1 MRAITETETDD
12 SRRDTRRHAAFRVVF
27 GALGVWVAG
36 GLGCGGSP
44 DYGAPPR
51 LVEPSAERL
60 AGTPASASAATV
72 KVEDPFALTSAE
84 QFEAFQAECEKEQP
98 QEVPTLDPEAIGT
111 VFRGKNPVKLP
122 AIPNDGIYRW
132 MEGNPEYIDPNK
144 VAESSGTAISS
155 NLFETL
161 LITAPGNSPPLPG
174 AAERF
179 EVSADG
185 RTYTFHL
192 RKGMVW
198 TDGKP
203 TTAHDYVYSWLRA
216 LDPATGSKNAQQ
228 LWIIEGAKAYN
239 EGKTKDPATVGV
251 SAVDD
256 HTLVVKLAGPAP
268 YFPDLVTYVAFAP
281 VPRWAIEQHGEQ
293 WTRPGKIVTNGPF
306 TLARWLERDRIELG
320 KSETYWDAANVK
332 LKGSVIYIS
341 DSEAQ
346 NMILYESGQTHT
358 AFPLAPDTIQ
368 NAIREGRQDLR
379 IDLNACVYY
388 YVLRL
393 DKPPFNDA
401 RVRRALNLSLD
412 KKKLVQ
418 HVLGAF
424 QTPATQLTPLM
435 FTGFMGYVAPE
446 GEAYDLDLA
455 RELLQAAGYPGGKG
469 LPPLDI
475 IFNTFEGHKRIAEFA
490 SRNWQEALGA
500 KVSAANMEWK
510 SLLKLQQA
518 GDFHISRSAWCADY
532 PDPLNFLDVFHS
544 SSENNYPGYKNP
556 AYDAMLDKAR
566 QEADPWKR
574 RVKLCAAEKGLL
586 RDAPFIPMYHYT
598 RSILL
603 RPEVKGHLPQ
613 YQDHH
618 HLKWISL
625 E

>member
-1 MRAITETETDD
+1 MDGKGHSGWYGAVLI
-12 SRRDTRRHAAFRVVF
+12 
-27 GALGVWVAG
+27 GALAA
-36 GLGCGGSP
+36 CGGSSDFGP
-44 DYGAPPR
+44 PPR
-51 LVEPSAERL
+51 LVDPSPERL
-60 AGTPASASAATV
+60 AALTDVALADTAP
-72 KVEDPFALTSAE
+72 KVLEDPFAFTSAE
-84 QFEAFQAECEKEQP
+84 QFEVFRQECEAQQP
-98 QEVPTLDPEAIGT
+98 KEVPTLDPETIGT
-111 VFRGKNPVKLP
+111 VFKGKNPVTLP

-161 LITAPGNSPPLPG
+161 MLAAPGNSPPLPG
-174 AAERF
+174 AAERI
-179 EVSADG
+179 EVSPDG
-185 RTYTFHL
+185 KTYTFHL

-198 TDGKP
+198 TDGQP
-203 TTAHDYVYSWLRA
+203 VTAHDFHYSWLRA

-228 LWIIEGAKAYN
+228 LWLIAGAKDFN
-239 EGKTKDPATVGV
+239 EGKTKDKTTVGI
-251 SAVDD
+251 SAPDD
-256 HTLVVKLAGPAP
+256 HTLVVTLVGPAP
-268 YFPDLVTYVAFAP
+268 YFVDLITYVAFAP
-281 VPRWAIEQHGEQ
+281 VPRWAIEKHGEQ
-293 WTRPGKIVTNGPF
+293 WTRPGNIVTNGPF
-306 TLARWLERDRIELG
+306 KLTKWLERDRFELT
-320 KSETYWDAANVK
+320 KNETYWDAANVK
-332 LKGSVIYIS
+332 LKGSVIYVS

-358 AFPLAPDTIQ
+358 AFPLSPDTIQ
-368 NAIREGRQDLR
+368 NAIRQGRSDLR

-393 DKPPFNDA
+393 DKEPFKDV
-401 RVRRALNLSLD
+401 RVRRALNASLD

-424 QTPATQLTPLM
+424 QTPATYLTPPM
-435 FTGFMGYVAPE
+435 FTGIMGYVPPE
-446 GEAYDLDLA
+446 GAGYDLDHA
-455 RELLQAAGYPGGKG
+455 RELLQGAGYGQKK
-469 LPPLDI
+469 LPPIDI
-475 IFNTFEGHKRIAEFA
+475 IYNTFEGHKRIAEFA

-500 KVSAANMEWK
+500 TFTAANMEWK

-518 GDFHISRSAWCADY
+518 GQFQLSRSAWCADY

-566 QEADPWKR
+566 VEPDTWKR
-574 RVKLCAAEKGLL
+574 RVYLCAAEKGLL
-586 RDAPFIPMYHYT
+586 SDVPFIPMYHYT

-613 YQDHH
+613 FVDHH
-618 HLKWISL
+618 LLKWISL